1 MLLILYLSF
10 LICRYTFYF
19 FTFSYLEV
27 NSPDSEFLLALQNS
41 VVCVE
46 ISHLVRYL
54 DF

>member
-1 MLLILYLSF
+1 MLQDLHILYLD
-10 LICRYTFYF
+10 
-19 FTFSYLEV
+19 LEV

-41 VVCVE
+41 VVCVQ